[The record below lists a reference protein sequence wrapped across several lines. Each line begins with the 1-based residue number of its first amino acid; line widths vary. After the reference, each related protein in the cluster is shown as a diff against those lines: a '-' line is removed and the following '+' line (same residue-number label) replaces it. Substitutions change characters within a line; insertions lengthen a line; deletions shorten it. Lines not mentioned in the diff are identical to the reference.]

1 MSPGADEYLLEL
13 MTQCELKLQT
23 LHEKV
28 RGKDLTALM
37 KEMEEEDVSGSSV
50 NTHPASQWV
59 GAGLGFWID
68 CAEAVLVNSV
78 SPV

>member
-1 MSPGADEYLLEL
+1 MAEVSPDADEYLLEL

-37 KEMEEEDVSGSSV
+37 KEMEEEDVSGSSI
-50 NTHPASQWV
+50 NIHAASQWV
-59 GAGLGFWID
+59 GAGWDFG
-68 CAEAVLVNSV
+68 
-78 SPV
+78 